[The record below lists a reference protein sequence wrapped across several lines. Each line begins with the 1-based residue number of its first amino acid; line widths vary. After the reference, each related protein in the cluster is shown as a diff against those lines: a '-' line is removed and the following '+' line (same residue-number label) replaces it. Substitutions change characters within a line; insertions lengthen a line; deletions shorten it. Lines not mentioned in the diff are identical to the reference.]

1 MQKRSSKE
9 RKAPPG
15 GRGRW
20 SKVALIC
27 FLQDRHASLVEVDF
41 SKELLELL
49 DALKRH
55 LVGSHF
61 VFAAVF
67 QDVAGCLRL
76 ARVLREGEAGFDGV
90 RKLEDLKT
98 IRQGNFNVVSAH
110 KRRGELISIVTG
122 LTGIPGSC

>member
-1 MQKRSSKE
+1 MQKRRSKE
-9 RKAPPG
+9 RKAPPS

-49 DALKRH
+49 DALKGH
-55 LVGSHF
+55 LVGPHF

-67 QDVAGCLRL
+67 QDVADCLRL
-76 ARVLREGEAGFDGV
+76 AGVLREGEAGFDGV
-90 RKLEDLKT
+90 WKLEDLKA

-110 KRRGELISIVTG
+110 KRRRKFIGV
-122 LTGIPGSC
+122 